1 MDIRKKQQMSLFFWR
16 RYSVT
21 VDRMNRNAINKEF
34 AEKNRGVRVFPD
46 RSGQWRYIYHGI
58 LKDAPIDYLEFG
70 AFRGIAF
77 AGGLP

>member
-21 VDRMNRNAINKEF
+21 VDRMNRNAINREF

-46 RSGQWRYIYHGI
+46 RSR
-58 LKDAPIDYLEFG
+58 
-70 AFRGIAF
+70 
-77 AGGLP
+77 